1 MTRQD
6 VWRGNPG
13 FLGNLVFVLILL
25 VLLFPAKGEASDYPA
40 KPIQV
45 VVGTPPGGPADAAAR
60 IVAEESSKE
69 LKVPIVVMNKAGA
82 SGSISAAYVAGAKPD
97 GYTILVG
104 MSMSLSAGFALLPDI
119 QYKLSDFAPVARHVV
134 FPILIAVRA
143 DAPWK
148 TLREFVEDAKRNPD
162 KYKSGSDGGGTALP
176 WEAVLQS
183 SNLRVAHAMYKGS
196 APNIAD
202 LLGGHIGISTTVL
215 TPLVPQLEAR
225 KVRILASSSKMRDF
239 PEVPTLAE
247 SGYPDAPKDF
257 WNGFLA
263 PAGTPEPIVDKLSGT
278 FRKALNNPAIQEK
291 LARIGLS
298 ASYQGPAEFR
308 EYLQKEYEMYM
319 NFAKK
324 YNIRL

>member
-1 MTRQD
+1 MKTRQD
-6 VWRGNPG
+6 IRKTSI
-13 FLGNLVFVLILL
+13 LGKLVFVL
-25 VLLFPAKGEASDYPA
+25 VLFVPLIPATGQDFPAR
-40 KPIQV
+40 PIQV

-60 IVAEESSKE
+60 LVAEESSKE
-69 LKVPIVVMNKAGA
+69 LKVPIVVVNKAGA
-82 SGSISAAYVAGAKPD
+82 SGSISAAYVAAAKPD

-134 FPILIAVRA
+134 FPILIAVRT

-148 TLREFVEDAKRNPD
+148 TLREFVEDAKRSPD
-162 KYKSGSDGGGTALP
+162 KFKSGSDGGGTALP

-183 SNLRVAHAMYKGS
+183 SSLRVAHAMYKGS

-202 LLGGHIGISTTVL
+202 LLGGHIEISTTVL
-215 TPLVPQLEAR
+215 TPLVPQLEAK
-225 KVRILASSSKMRDF
+225 KVRILASSSKMPEF
-239 PEVPTLAE
+239 PGVPTLAE

-263 PAGTPEPIVDKLSGT
+263 PAGTPKPIVDKLSGS
-278 FRKALNNPAIQEK
+278 FMRALNNPAIREK
-291 LARIGLS
+291 LAKIGLN
-298 ASYQGPAEFR
+298 ASYQGPEEFR

-319 NFAKK
+319 SFGKK
-324 YNIRL
+324 YKVRL